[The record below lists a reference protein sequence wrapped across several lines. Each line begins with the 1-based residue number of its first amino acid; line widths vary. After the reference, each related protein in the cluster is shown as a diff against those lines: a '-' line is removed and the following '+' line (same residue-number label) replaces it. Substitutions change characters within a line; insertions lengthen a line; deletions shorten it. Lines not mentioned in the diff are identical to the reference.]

1 MNRGLDTTH
10 IRIGRRDA
18 TGLQIL
24 TANSQFP
31 ELPPYTGH
39 RPPQGCGMASR
50 RTNAYVGVGLNERFI
65 DDGYEDKHLHG
76 ITDAH
81 ATATVISIMGSIGV
95 FNLPYA
101 LNAGGWLGLPLIL
114 LCGAMSLYTARLL
127 VSCLHSGDDGKRIAS
142 YAALGEVAFG
152 SSGRVVVLYFQ
163 YATLLGMAALTMMA
177 AGAFLVDVFVGGP
190 QGNGFFPQLSNLLD
204 FGCPPPA
211 PVPEPEPTWVDGFSC
226 SEHRWYQLSTTLVA
240 LITLFVLVCLPTL
253 GEARIAALLGSGA
266 FVLSALAGIINAFL
280 LYPLDADE
288 AARFEMPFGNGTGP
302 STRLAPEGI
311 SGLALA
317 ISAISLSFGGHSAL
331 PSIEGECRVPF
342 ECH

>member
-1 MNRGLDTTH
+1 
-10 IRIGRRDA
+10 
-18 TGLQIL
+18 
-24 TANSQFP
+24 
-31 ELPPYTGH
+31 
-39 RPPQGCGMASR
+39 MASR

-76 ITDAH
+76 FTDAH
-81 ATATVISIMGSIGV
+81 ATATIISIMGSIGV
-95 FNLPYA
+95 FNLPFA
-101 LNAGGWLGLPLIL
+101 LKLGGWLGLPLIF

-152 SSGRVVVLYFQ
+152 ISGRVVVIYFQ

-177 AGAFLVDVFVGGP
+177 TGAFLVDVFVGGP

-211 PVPEPEPTWVDGFSC
+211 TAPEPEPKWADGFSC
-226 SEHRWYQLSTTLVA
+226 SEHRWYQLCTTLVA

-280 LYPLDADE
+280 LFPLDADE

-302 STRLAPEGI
+302 STRLAPEGV
-311 SGLALA
+311 SDLALA

-331 PSIEGECRVPF
+331 PSIEGDCPTPF
-342 ECH
+342 WRHLSAI

>member
-1 MNRGLDTTH
+1 
-10 IRIGRRDA
+10 
-18 TGLQIL
+18 
-24 TANSQFP
+24 
-31 ELPPYTGH
+31 
-39 RPPQGCGMASR
+39 MASR

-163 YATLLGMAALTMMA
+163 YATLLGMAVARRATA
-177 AGAFLVDVFVGGP
+177 SSHSSAT
-190 QGNGFFPQLSNLLD
+190 
-204 FGCPPPA
+204 C
-211 PVPEPEPTWVDGFSC
+211 W
-226 SEHRWYQLSTTLVA
+226 TL
-240 LITLFVLVCLPTL
+240 
-253 GEARIAALLGSGA
+253 AALPRRQCRSRSRHGWTASR
-266 FVLSALAGIINAFL
+266 
-280 LYPLDADE
+280 
-288 AARFEMPFGNGTGP
+288 ARSTDGT
-302 STRLAPEGI
+302 S
-311 SGLALA
+311 
-317 ISAISLSFGGHSAL
+317 
-331 PSIEGECRVPF
+331 
-342 ECH
+342 